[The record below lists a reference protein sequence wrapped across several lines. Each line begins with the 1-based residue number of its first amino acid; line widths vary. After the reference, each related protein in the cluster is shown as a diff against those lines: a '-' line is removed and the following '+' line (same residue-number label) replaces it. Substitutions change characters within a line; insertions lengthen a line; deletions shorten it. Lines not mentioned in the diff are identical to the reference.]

1 MHEGAE
7 LDVENQGASFS
18 VVDELIFKAK
28 PDGARRVLGFGGD
41 LDEVGGDAA
50 VEPGAH
56 GAVHALPMGINDDL
70 RADVFHD
77 VVGKLVLVG
86 VVEEGLPSS
95 VVRRNVVED
104 DRYESLDI
112 EDGDGLGM
120 EGDNHNL

>member
-41 LDEVGGDAA
+41 LDEVGGDAV

-56 GAVHALPMGINDDL
+56 GAVHAPPMGL
-70 RADVFHD
+70 KVA
-77 VVGKLVLVG
+77 
-86 VVEEGLPSS
+86 
-95 VVRRNVVED
+95 
-104 DRYESLDI
+104 
-112 EDGDGLGM
+112 
-120 EGDNHNL
+120 

>member
-1 MHEGAE
+1 LCWAI
-7 LDVENQGASFS
+7 QPPKS
-18 VVDELIFKAK
+18 IRKRCK
-28 PDGARRVLGFGGD
+28 PISLS
-41 LDEVGGDAA
+41 
-50 VEPGAH
+50 
-56 GAVHALPMGINDDL
+56 GINNDL